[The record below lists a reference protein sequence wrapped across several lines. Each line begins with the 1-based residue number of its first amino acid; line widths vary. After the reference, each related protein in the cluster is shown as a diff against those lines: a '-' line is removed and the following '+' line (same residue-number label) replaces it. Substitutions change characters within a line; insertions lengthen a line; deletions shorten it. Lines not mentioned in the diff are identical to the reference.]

1 MKGIFTFF
9 MMVFV
14 CGSIFAAEIWE
25 TREEIDVNG
34 MIAEKSIMVSG
45 SVMKVVNA
53 SPNGAT
59 EDFYD
64 LDADKVTMINHK
76 YKTFQTIKLSELVKF
91 SQQWFNAMS
100 EQRGN
105 IDPEKLLPKVEFEK
119 QGNETVEKWNCEVWA
134 VSVDGRPYSKVW
146 VVPEAKNNQL
156 IEFKKKFAKVL
167 PESLSKYLS
176 VDSKIEDRFVET
188 GMIVRTLKLSRNPKM
203 SDVRTTLKKIG
214 RSDLKK
220 IELVIPAGYTD
231 KSASETKIQK

>member
-100 EQRGN
+100 EQKGN

-231 KSASETKIQK
+231 KSAPETKIQK

>member
-14 CGSIFAAEIWE
+14 CGSLFAAEIWE

-34 MIAEKSIMVSG
+34 MIAEKSVMVSG

-100 EQRGN
+100 EQKGN
-105 IDPEKLLPKVEFEK
+105 VDPEKLLPKVEFEK
-119 QGNETVEKWNCEVWA
+119 QGNETVEKWNCEVWT

-146 VVPEAKNNQL
+146 VAPEAKNNQL

-167 PESLSKYLS
+167 PESLSKYRS
-176 VDSKIEDRFVET
+176 VDSKIEDKFVET
-188 GMIVRTLKLSRNPKM
+188 GMIVRSLKLSRNPKM

-214 RSDLKK
+214 KSDLKK
-220 IELVIPAGYTD
+220 IELVIPSDYVD
-231 KSASETKIQK
+231 KSAPETKIQK